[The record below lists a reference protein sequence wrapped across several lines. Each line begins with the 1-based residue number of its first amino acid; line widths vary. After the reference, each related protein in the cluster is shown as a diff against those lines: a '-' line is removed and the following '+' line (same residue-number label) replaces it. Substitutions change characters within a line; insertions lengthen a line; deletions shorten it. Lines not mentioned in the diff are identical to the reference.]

1 MGNLS
6 SKQIPLQ
13 TYLYRSLNISRQL
26 DLSEATVSR
35 AGDEDYQVTGW
46 RMEADMEETRPVRE
60 VRIGL
65 IQNKIV
71 LSTDAPINQQV
82 SIVDE
87 HFCFNVYHEVT
98 ALHRR
103 IGGII
108 ENAAKSG
115 VNIICLQEAWSEL
128 QQ

>member
-13 TYLYRSLNISRQL
+13 TYLHHSLNISRQL

-46 RMEADMEETRPVRE
+46 RMEADTEETRPVRE

-71 LSTDAPINQQV
+71 LPTDAPINQQV
-82 SIVDE
+82 SMSMSISVLT
-87 HFCFNVYHEVT
+87 FTMRSPPFT
-98 ALHRR
+98 
-103 IGGII
+103 GG
-108 ENAAKSG
+108 S
-115 VNIICLQEAWSEL
+115 EAS
-128 QQ
+128 